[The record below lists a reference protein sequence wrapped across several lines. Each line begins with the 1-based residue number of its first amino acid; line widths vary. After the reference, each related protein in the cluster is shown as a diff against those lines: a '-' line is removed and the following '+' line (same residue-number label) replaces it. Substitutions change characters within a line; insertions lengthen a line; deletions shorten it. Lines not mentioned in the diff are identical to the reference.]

1 MQNKKEPKPIKADS
15 KRKTAEAVV
24 SASAKL
30 QAMTS
35 AMLENP
41 GIGVR
46 VNPKTYK
53 ELKAFM
59 RENVK

>member
-1 MQNKKEPKPIKADS
+1 
-15 KRKTAEAVV
+15 
-24 SASAKL
+24 
-30 QAMTS
+30 MTS